1 MCGPAQA
8 GVRSAHKMYRPAQTG
23 VLSSQKVKQP
33 AQISV
38 HKRATQFQV

>member
-1 MCGPAQA
+1 MCGSAQL
-8 GVRSAHKMYRPAQTG
+8 GVQSIHKMYGPAQTG

-38 HKRATQFQV
+38 HKRATQLQV

>member
-8 GVRSAHKMYRPAQTG
+8 GVSSAHNMYGPAQTG